1 MKNIKIFFTG
11 IFFLLF
17 ATVYALEEVYMNQNN
32 FQNFLDDFISKV
44 ELKEEQLN
52 RAVWILETTGSKD
65 AASLVGS
72 LSSEFKILFSHKD
85 IYEKLVSFDKRDDL
99 DHLLKRQIHIL
110 INAFKGNMLPK
121 DILEEISTK
130 EASLNQMY
138 ANFRAKIDGKVYTE
152 NALRDIL
159 KEEKSVDL
167 RKKAWDASKIVGVEL
182 APKIVELVHLRN
194 KAAKSLGYENYF
206 DMMLDLSD
214 INKTKLLKTFDD
226 LRVKTDDSFKKVL
239 LHVNETL
246 SNEFSVSLDQIGP
259 WAYKDPFCQMDPIE
273 TSKLNELFQ
282 DKDLLKI
289 SKSFYEQMGFSVDDL
304 IDSSDLYER
313 DGKNQHAFCIS
324 VNRKKDVR
332 TLNNVKPNV
341 QWMETLLHE
350 FGHGVYYLETDEKLP
365 WLLRDSPHVLTTEA
379 IALLMG
385 RQVYTK
391 EFLRDFLDITD
402 EKIFNEVENG
412 LKRRQLFFS
421 RSAFMI
427 TEFESKMYYDPNQDL
442 NTLWWDLYEKYYNSP
457 RPENRD
463 GKADWAAKY
472 HVGLAPVYYYSY
484 LLGEVFASTLQKQ
497 LLKIAKDDN
506 IWKKEAAI
514 FLKDKMFS
522 HGSRYR
528 WDRLIENVLDSPFS
542 IDAWIEECSK

>member
-1 MKNIKIFFTG
+1 MRNIKIFFMSVL
-11 IFFLLF
+11 FLF
-17 ATVYALEEVYMNQNN
+17 STIVYALDEVNMNQNN

-72 LSSEFKILFSHKD
+72 LSAELKILFSDKD
-85 IYEKLVSFDKRDDL
+85 IYEKIVSFNKEEEIDP
-99 DHLLKRQIHIL
+99 LLKRQIHIL

-121 DILEEISTK
+121 EILNEISTK
-130 EASLNQMY
+130 EAVLNQIY
-138 ANFRAKIDGKVYTE
+138 ANFRAKIDGKVYSE

-159 KEEKSVDL
+159 KEEKDVDL
-167 RKKAWDASKIVGVEL
+167 RKKAWEASKIVGIEL
-182 APKIVELVHLRN
+182 APKIVELAHLRN
-194 KAAKSLGYENYF
+194 KAANSLGYENYF

-214 INKTKLLKTFDD
+214 INKTKLIRTFDD
-226 LRVKTDDSFKKVL
+226 LKNKTDESFSKIL

-246 SNEFSVSLDQIGP
+246 SNEFKVSLDEIGP

-289 SKSFYEQMGFSVDDL
+289 SKSFYEQMGFKVDDL

-332 TLNNVKPNV
+332 TLNNIKPNV
-341 QWMETLLHE
+341 QRMETLLHE
-350 FGHGVYYLETDEKLP
+350 FGHGVYDLEIDEKLS
-365 WLLRDSPHVLTTEA
+365 WLLREPPHILTTEA

-385 RQVYTK
+385 RQTYTK
-391 EFLRDFLDITD
+391 EFLRDFLDVKD
-402 EKIFNEVENG
+402 EKILNEVENG

-427 TEFESKMYYDPNQDL
+427 TEFEAKMYDNPNQDL

-457 RPENRD
+457 RPKGRED
-463 GKADWAAKY
+463 KADWAAKY
-472 HVGLAPVYYYSY
+472 HIGLAPVYYYSY

-497 LLKIAKDDN
+497 LLDVAKDDN
-506 IWKKEAAI
+506 IWKKDAAI

-522 HGSRYR
+522 HGSKYR
-528 WDRLIENVLDSPFS
+528 WDLLIENVLDSPFS
-542 IDAWIEECSK
+542 IDDWVDECSK

>member
-1 MKNIKIFFTG
+1 MRNIKIFFMSVL
-11 IFFLLF
+11 FLLS
-17 ATVYALEEVYMNQNN
+17 TIVYALDEVNMNQNN

-72 LSSEFKILFSHKD
+72 LSSELKILFSDKD
-85 IYEKLVSFDKRDDL
+85 IYEKIVSFNKEEEIDP
-99 DHLLKRQIHIL
+99 LLKRQIHIL

-121 DILEEISTK
+121 EILHEISTK
-130 EASLNQMY
+130 EAALNQIY
-138 ANFRAKIDGKVYTE
+138 ANFRAKIDGKVYSE
-152 NALRDIL
+152 NSLRDIL
-159 KEEKSVDL
+159 RKEKSVDL
-167 RKKAWDASKIVGVEL
+167 RKKAWDASKIVGIEL
-182 APKIVELVHLRN
+182 APKIVELAHLRN
-194 KAAKSLGYENYF
+194 KAANNLGYENYF
-206 DMMLDLSD
+206 EMMLDLSD
-214 INKTKLLKTFDD
+214 INKIKLLKTFDD
-226 LRVKTDDSFKKVL
+226 LKNKTDESFNKIL

-246 SNEFSVSLDQIGP
+246 SNEFKVSLDEIGP

-289 SKSFYEQMGFSVDDL
+289 SKSFYEQMGFKVDDL
-304 IDSSDLYER
+304 IDGSDLYER

-332 TLNNVKPNV
+332 TLNNIKPNV

-350 FGHGVYYLETDEKLP
+350 FGHGIYDLEIDENLP
-365 WLLRDSPHVLTTEA
+365 WLLREHPHILTTEA

-391 EFLRDFLDITD
+391 EFLRDFLDVKD

-427 TEFESKMYYDPNQDL
+427 TEFEAKMYEDPNQDL
-442 NTLWWDLYEKYYNSP
+442 NTLWWDLYEKYYKSP
-457 RPENRD
+457 RPEDRED
-463 GKADWAAKY
+463 KADWAAKY

-497 LLKIAKDDN
+497 LLDVAKDDN
-506 IWKKEAAI
+506 IWKKDAAI

-522 HGSRYR
+522 HGSKYR
-528 WDRLIENVLDSPFS
+528 WDQLIENVLDSPFS
-542 IDAWIEECSK
+542 IDDWVEECSK

>member
-1 MKNIKIFFTG
+1 MSV
-11 IFFLLF
+11 FFLF
-17 ATVYALEEVYMNQNN
+17 SNIVYALDEVNMNKNN

-72 LSSEFKILFSHKD
+72 LSSELKILFSDKD
-85 IYEKLVSFDKRDDL
+85 IYEKLVSLNKEKEL
-99 DHLLKRQIHIL
+99 DPLLKRQIHVL

-121 DILEEISTK
+121 DILHEISTK
-130 EASLNQMY
+130 EAALNQIY
-138 ANFRAKIDGKVYTE
+138 ANFRAKIDGKVYSE

-167 RKKAWDASKIVGVEL
+167 RKKAWDASKMVGLEL
-182 APKIVELVHLRN
+182 APKIVELAHLRN
-194 KAAKSLGYENYF
+194 KAANSLGYENYF
-206 DMMLDLSD
+206 EMVLDLSD

-226 LRVKTDDSFKKVL
+226 LKNQTDESFNKIL
-239 LHVNETL
+239 LQVNETL
-246 SNEFSVSLDQIGP
+246 SNEFQVSLDEIGP
-259 WAYKDPFCQMDPIE
+259 WAYKDPFCQTDPIE

-282 DKDLLKI
+282 DKDILKI
-289 SKSFYEQMGFSVDDL
+289 SKSFYEQMGFKIDDL
-304 IDSSDLYER
+304 IDNSDLYER
-313 DGKNQHAFCIS
+313 EGKNQHAFCIS

-332 TLNNVKPNV
+332 TLNNIKPNV

-350 FGHGVYYLETDEKLP
+350 FGHGIYDLTIDENLP
-365 WLLRDSPHVLTTEA
+365 WLLREHPHILTTEA

-391 EFLRDFLDITD
+391 EFLRDFLNVKD
-402 EKIFNEVENG
+402 EKIFNDVEES

-427 TEFESKMYYDPNQDL
+427 TEFEAKMYEDPDQDL
-442 NTLWWDLYEKYYNSP
+442 NNLWWDLYEKYYNSP
-457 RPENRD
+457 RPEGRKD
-463 GKADWAAKY
+463 KADWAAKY

-484 LLGEVFASTLQKQ
+484 LLGEVFASALQKQ
-497 LLKIAKDDN
+497 LLDIAKDDN
-506 IWKKEAAI
+506 IWKKDAAI
-514 FLKDKMFS
+514 FLKHKVFLP
-522 HGSRYR
+522 GNKYR
-528 WDRLIENVLDSPFS
+528 WDRLVESVLDSPFS
-542 IDAWIEECSK
+542 IDAWVEECSK

>member
-1 MKNIKIFFTG
+1 
-11 IFFLLF
+11 
-17 ATVYALEEVYMNQNN
+17 MNQNN

-44 ELKEEQLN
+44 ELKEEQLS

-65 AASLVGS
+65 AAMLVGS
-72 LSSEFKILFSHKD
+72 LSSELGILFSDKD
-85 IYEKLVSFDKRDDL
+85 IYEKLVFFEKQDNLDL
-99 DHLLKRQIHIL
+99 LLKRQIHIL

-121 DILEEISTK
+121 DLLKEIATK
-130 EASLNQMY
+130 EATLNQVY
-138 ANFRAKIDGKVYTE
+138 ANFRAKIDGKIYSE

-167 RKKAWDASKIVGVEL
+167 RKKAWDASKMVGIEL
-182 APKIVELVHLRN
+182 APKIVELVKLRN
-194 KAAKSLGYENYF
+194 KAAKHLGYENYF
-206 DMMLDLSD
+206 EMRLDLAD
-214 INKTKLLKTFDD
+214 INKAKLLKTFDD
-226 LRVKTDDSFKKVL
+226 LKNQTDDSFNKIL
-239 LHVNETL
+239 LNVNETL
-246 SNEFSVSLDQIGP
+246 SNEFNVSLDEIGP
-259 WAYKDPFCQMDPIE
+259 WAYKDPFCQIDPIE

-282 DKDLLKI
+282 DKDILQI
-289 SKSFYEQMGFSVDDL
+289 AKSFYENMGYNVDGL
-304 IDSSDLYER
+304 IDRSDLYER
-313 DGKNQHAFCIS
+313 EGKNQHAFCIS
-324 VNRKKDVR
+324 INRKKDVR
-332 TLNNVKPNV
+332 TLNNIKPNV

-350 FGHGVYYLETDEKLP
+350 FGHGVYDLEIDENLP
-365 WLLRDSPHVLTTEA
+365 WLLREHPHVLTTEA

-402 EKIFNEVENG
+402 EKIFEEVELG

-427 TEFESKMYYDPNQDL
+427 TEFESKMYDDPNQDL

-457 RPENRD
+457 RPENRED
-463 GKADWAAKY
+463 KADWAAKY

-497 LLKIAKDDN
+497 LLEVAQDDN
-506 IWKKEAAI
+506 IWKKDAAT
-514 FLKDKMFS
+514 FLKDKIFS

-528 WDRLIENVLDSPFS
+528 WDHLIKNVLDKSFS
-542 IDAWIEECSK
+542 IDAWVEECSR